1 MLCASERAE
10 DVHGTIVQARLGHA
24 DIAMTLG
31 LSAHVTAGMQR
42 YAADALEATRA
53 TAERRSA

>member
-1 MLCASERAE
+1 
-10 DVHGTIVQARLGHA
+10 VHGTIVQARLGHA
-24 DIAMTLG
+24 DIPMTLD
-31 LSAHVTAGMQR
+31 LYSHVTAGMQR

>member
-1 MLCASERAE
+1 
-10 DVHGTIVQARLGHA
+10 VHGTIVQARLGHA

-31 LSAHVTAGMQR
+31 LSSPVTAGMRR

-53 TAERRSA
+53 AAERRSA